1 MTIEFFERMCD
12 IDSDKTYVSKAKL
25 NGTELPLYAVE
36 EKINICNIRHFT
48 SSFVYFLW
56 TQQLLKLPKLRL

>member
-25 NGTELPLYAVE
+25 NDTELRCMQSKKKSISVTKRNTNTTAT
-36 EKINICNIRHFT
+36 IREPIT
-48 SSFVYFLW
+48 
-56 TQQLLKLPKLRL
+56 TI

>member
-36 EKINICNIRHFT
+36 EKSIFVMKRNTNTTATIREPIT
-48 SSFVYFLW
+48 TV
-56 TQQLLKLPKLRL
+56 

>member
-25 NGTELPLYAVE
+25 NGTEHKLKADE
-36 EKINICNIRHFT
+36 EKI
-48 SSFVYFLW
+48 
-56 TQQLLKLPKLRL
+56 

>member
-36 EKINICNIRHFT
+36 EKINH
-48 SSFVYFLW
+48 L
-56 TQQLLKLPKLRL
+56 

>member
-25 NGTELPLYAVE
+25 NDTELPLYAVE
-36 EKINICNIRHFT
+36 EKSISVTKRNTNTTATIREPIT
-48 SSFVYFLW
+48 
-56 TQQLLKLPKLRL
+56 TI

>member
-36 EKINICNIRHFT
+36 EKNTNTTATIREPIT
-48 SSFVYFLW
+48 TV
-56 TQQLLKLPKLRL
+56 